1 MAKLIELR
9 DVYKIYS
16 EGLESEVRALDGVS
30 LTIDRGEFVAIV
42 GQSGSGKST
51 MMNVLGCLDVPTYG
65 EYLLE
70 GTDVSELSD
79 MQLSRIRNKEIGFIF
94 QQYNLI
100 QSLSVQENVE
110 LPLVYQGIGIDD
122 RHELAIEALERVG
135 LVDRR
140 RNKPTQMSG
149 GQQQRVAIARAI
161 STRPP
166 IIMADEPTGA
176 LDSKTGHEVLQF
188 LQQLNK
194 EGSTVILI
202 THDNGIAATARRCVR
217 LADGK
222 IVDDRQQEGD
232 WLWRFLQAFKMAWR
246 SIVGKKGR
254 SALTILSIFIG
265 IAAVMTIVSV
275 MEGMKAQ
282 MMKQFSAMGA
292 NRVQVSIYSWMYDA
306 DGNDV
311 SKDYFPDLY
320 DYCQGL
326 REYVIGITPNG
337 QTNAT
342 VIYGTKNSSTMQMEY
357 DKQWN
362 LISGPPSL
370 YYGSD
375 QYSACNNLT
384 VAKGRDLAYL
394 DIQNYNQVCVIGA
407 EMAKQFFGTVDPV
420 GKTLKVNG
428 NNFTVV
434 GVYAARGDE
443 GDNSMKQMDNMVVF
457 PYTASRVLGGARFT
471 EYIVKARDSESANT
485 AIAYIGG
492 FLKGL
497 IPQGSGDYEVR
508 AADYWQQY
516 QNESF
521 NMIGMVL
528 GGIAAI
534 SLLVGGIGI
543 MNIMLVTVTE
553 RTREIG
559 IRRAIGAQ
567 RSSIVT
573 QFLIEAGMLC
583 GMGGIV
589 GIIFGTIGSVVLG
602 RIIYQQTI
610 YPVPWVTIAAFALS
624 VALGVLFG
632 SYPAI
637 KASKLQ
643 PVEALRAE

>member
-1 MAKLIELR
+1 M
-9 DVYKIYS
+9 
-16 EGLESEVRALDGVS
+16 
-30 LTIDRGEFVAIV
+30 
-42 GQSGSGKST
+42 
-51 MMNVLGCLDVPTYG
+51 
-65 EYLLE
+65 
-70 GTDVSELSD
+70 
-79 MQLSRIRNKEIGFIF
+79 
-94 QQYNLI
+94 
-100 QSLSVQENVE
+100 
-110 LPLVYQGIGIDD
+110 
-122 RHELAIEALERVG
+122 
-135 LVDRR
+135 
-140 RNKPTQMSG
+140 
-149 GQQQRVAIARAI
+149 
-161 STRPP
+161 
-166 IIMADEPTGA
+166 
-176 LDSKTGHEVLQF
+176 
-188 LQQLNK
+188 
-194 EGSTVILI
+194 
-202 THDNGIAATARRCVR
+202 
-217 LADGK
+217 
-222 IVDDRQQEGD
+222 
-232 WLWRFLQAFKMAWR
+232 
-246 SIVGKKGR
+246 
-254 SALTILSIFIG
+254 
-265 IAAVMTIVSV
+265 
-275 MEGMKAQ
+275 
-282 MMKQFSAMGA
+282 
-292 NRVQVSIYSWMYDA
+292 
-306 DGNDV
+306 
-311 SKDYFPDLY
+311 
-320 DYCQGL
+320 
-326 REYVIGITPNG
+326 
-337 QTNAT
+337 
-342 VIYGTKNSSTMQMEY
+342 IYGTKNSSTMQTEY